1 MLSLSVSPYSVLHL
15 HVTGLCSVY
24 SNIYSSF
31 QLSNPIVE
39 PVNLC
44 AATTCPVGSICKVDR
59 GSGKAF
65 CEPSCKIKN
74 GGCKIDEECTLKTV
88 ECFTTPCPPEIV
100 CVPKGILMNNNC

>member
-1 MLSLSVSPYSVLHL
+1 M
-15 HVTGLCSVY
+15 
-24 SNIYSSF
+24 
-31 QLSNPIVE
+31 
-39 PVNLC
+39 
-44 AATTCPVGSICKVDR
+44 DR

-100 CVPKGILMNNNC
+100 CVPKGEYNIHVVFYIPGSSLKSSLHCFIQ